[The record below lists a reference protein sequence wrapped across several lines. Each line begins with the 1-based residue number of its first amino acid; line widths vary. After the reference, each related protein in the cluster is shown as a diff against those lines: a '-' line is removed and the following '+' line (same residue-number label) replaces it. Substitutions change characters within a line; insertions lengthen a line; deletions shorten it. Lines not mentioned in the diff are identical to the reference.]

1 MRCLIQILL
10 VIIAC
15 SGVVQADTIWWGSG
29 EGRGLAANDV
39 RVDSIDLANQE
50 LVYLTRAGQR
60 TARKFDQIKQLI
72 IDNEPAFNAA
82 EEQFFAGEFD
92 RAVEGYQ
99 RTLRS
104 TTKEWLR
111 AWSAIRLAD
120 AANRAGRFD
129 AAVGAYVAIVRLQ
142 PDLAAKYKP
151 QIPDSRSTFLDNAVT
166 ELNTARNQATND
178 AQRQQI
184 LTLLLE
190 VHQARRD
197 TTAANAVMED
207 LLKLNIG
214 SADDPAA
221 RTALASI
228 RISQAK
234 NALAQNDYPRAIAVI
249 NEDRTLFVDP
259 AEQAEA
265 FWILAEAGYAQADR
279 SNRTA
284 LLDAALA
291 YMRVAAHFKDV
302 PGRPYVGESLLRAA
316 EIHELLGG
324 EQVAVALSLYKQI
337 ATEFASEPAGAKARQ
352 HQQRLE
358 SSAR

>member
-1 MRCLIQILL
+1 MRYLIL
-10 VIIAC
+10 VMLTLVTAA
-15 SGVVQADTIWWGSG
+15 SMARADTVWWGSG

-39 RVDSIDLANQE
+39 RVDSVDLANQE
-50 LVYLTRAGQR
+50 LVYITRAGQR

-82 EEQFFAGEFD
+82 EEQFFAGQFD

-99 RTLRS
+99 RALRS
-104 TTKEWLR
+104 TTKDWLR
-111 AWSAIRLAD
+111 AWSAIRLAE
-120 AANRAGRFD
+120 AANKAGRFD
-129 AAVGAYVAIVRLQ
+129 AAVAAYIGIVRLQ
-142 PDLAAKYKP
+142 PDLAPKFKP
-151 QIPDSRSTFLDNAVT
+151 QVPAGRSTFLDNAVT

-197 TTAANAVMED
+197 NTAANAVMED

-214 SADDPAA
+214 SADDPSA
-221 RTALASI
+221 RAALASI

-234 NALAQNDYPRAIAVI
+234 NALTQNDYARAISVI
-249 NEDRTLFVDP
+249 NGDRTLFVEP
-259 AEQAEA
+259 AQQAEA
-265 FWILAEAGYAQADR
+265 LWILAEAGYAQVDK

-284 LLDAALA
+284 LLDSALA
-291 YMRVAAHFKDV
+291 FMRVAAHFKDV

-316 EIHELLGG
+316 EIHETLGG
-324 EQVAVALSLYKQI
+324 DQVAVALSLYKQI
-337 ATEFASEPAGAKARQ
+337 ATEFASEPTGAKAKQ
-352 HQQRLE
+352 NQQRLE
-358 SSAR
+358 SAAR